1 MKKRLL
7 SIIALV
13 LILILGSSMTVEAA
27 KEKFH
32 TWQDVARAMGKVFDL
47 AIEDVEKD
55 DLKAAYKDMDTAYF
69 RYYETQGFESNVGN
83 VISGKRVA
91 HIEGQFRDIKHTM
104 AGYQEFDKKSLIEQ
118 ITNLKYKVFRDA
130 MVLDGVADKDSPD
143 EVGKAID
150 GNENFAVNENTVWW
164 KSFTVSFG
172 LLLREGLEAILV
184 VVAIVTYLVKTGNK
198 HLCKGVYLGVLA
210 AVIFSFII
218 AGLLNLIVGGSGTSQ
233 ELMEGLT
240 MFIAVGVL
248 FYVSNWMLHKS
259 DEAAWEEYINAQVRS
274 SVDKQSYRA
283 LIFAS
288 FIAVAREG
296 AELVLF
302 YQASLTGGQT
312 NKVAALIGFV
322 IGCLVLLVIWIIFRY
337 STVKIPL
344 KPFFMFTSIL
354 LFLMCI
360 SFVGKGVQELTE
372 AGIIS
377 GATTIPLMNGFSIPD
392 LGIFD
397 RAETVIPQ
405 LILIIASVWMIISHK
420 VETKRRIKAHKKE
433 ANAN

>member
-1 MKKRLL
+1 MKRKLISFL
-7 SIIALV
+7 ALFIV
-13 LILILGSSMTVEAA
+13 LTIGMGTSVSAA
-27 KEKFH
+27 KEKFD
-32 TWQDVARAMGKVFDL
+32 TWQDVARAMGKVFDD
-47 AIEDVEKD
+47 AITHVDKEDLD
-55 DLKAAYKDMDTAYF
+55 SAYKDMNKAYYK
-69 RYYETQGFESNVGN
+69 YYETQGFEANVMNG
-83 VISGKRVA
+83 ISSSRVT
-91 HIEGQFRDIKHTM
+91 HIEGQFRDIKHEM
-104 AGYQEFDKKSLIEQ
+104 AGYQAFEKDKLKEQ
-118 ITNLKYKVFRDA
+118 ITNLKYKVYRDA
-130 MVLDGVADKDSPD
+130 MVLDGAADLNSADD
-143 EVGKAID
+143 VGKAI
-150 GNENFAVNENTVWW
+150 NNKENVKVDASTSWW
-164 KSFTVSFG
+164 KSFGVSFG

-198 HLCKGVYLGVLA
+198 HLCKGVYLGIFGA
-210 AVIFSFII
+210 IIFSFII

-233 ELMEGLT
+233 ELMEGAT
-240 MFIAVGVL
+240 MFIAVAVL

-259 DEAAWEEYINAQVRS
+259 DEAAWEEYIQSHVNTS
-274 SVDKQSYRA
+274 ISKQSHRA

-302 YQASLTGGQT
+302 YQASFSGGQT
-312 NKVAALIGFV
+312 NKTAAIVGFLV
-322 IGCLVLLVIWIIFRY
+322 GIVVLLIIWVIFRY

-397 RAETVIPQ
+397 RAETILPQ
-405 LILIIASVWMIISHK
+405 LILIIAAVWMIVAHK
-420 VETKRRIKAHKKE
+420 VETKRKIKAYESDNK
-433 ANAN
+433 